1 MLEVVDEARHL
12 DLVLVDPEDRG
23 DRVVRPARRRVGV
36 PLRGRL
42 ARVRDRVDALECRR
56 HLQRAA
62 GVLERRPQPGGIGRP
77 AVAAEHAERGRDD
90 DEAEHDARDPRDDR
104 HGPTAT
110 SALVGGNGALFR
122 RLHAGFVGHAPR
134 EGTSGLGSARVVQ
147 SAVRRPDYR
156 ASAQWSSLPCS
167 SVSCSARSPS
177 SSRSGRRSS
186 SAGGASQEVIELERA
201 LAGAEAELAVERG
214 SSDER
219 LEAAIKALSTEAL
232 DANSA
237 RFLEL
242 AETHLSG
249 HVRPLKDSL
258 ARMDHQLQSVER
270 VRQEA
275 YGELK
280 TQVATLSE
288 RAGSLTNALRTP
300 HVRGRWGESSSGTS
314 SSSPGWSSTATTSRR
329 RRRRPTTA
337 PCGPT
342 WSSASRAASTSW
354 STRRRRST
362 AYLDAFET
370 SDEVERERRFAD
382 HARQVREHVTKLSA
396 KAYWR
401 QFEPSPDFVVM
412 FLPDES
418 YLRAAHE
425 HDPSLQEYAWS
436 SNVILASPSTLMV
449 LLRTVSMT
457 WQQETIAE
465 SAREVSDLGRELYKR
480 LATMG
485 AHFAKLGRTLD
496 GAVNAYNETVGS
508 LERQVL
514 VQARR
519 FEQHGITGIEPPE
532 LQPIE
537 RQTRTLAAAEL
548 VEPVRTDRSRRSRPG
563 ADAA

>member
-1 MLEVVDEARHL
+1 MAIAALLAGLLLGAVA
-12 DLVLVDPEDRG
+12 VLVA
-23 DRVVRPARRRVGV
+23 VRPA
-36 PLRGRL
+36 L
-42 ARVRDRVDALECRR
+42 
-56 HLQRAA
+56 
-62 GVLERRPQPGGIGRP
+62 LERR
-77 AVAAEHAERGRDD
+77 
-90 DEAEHDARDPRDDR
+90 
-104 HGPTAT
+104 
-110 SALVGGNGALFR
+110 R
-122 RLHAGFVGHAPR
+122 RI
-134 EGTSGLGSARVVQ
+134 
-147 SAVRRPDYR
+147 
-156 ASAQWSSLPCS
+156 
-167 SVSCSARSPS
+167 
-177 SSRSGRRSS
+177 
-186 SAGGASQEVIELERA
+186 QEVIELERA

-214 SSDER
+214 GRDER

-249 HVRPLKDSL
+249 HVRPLKESL
-258 ARMDHQLQSVER
+258 ARMDQQLQSVER
-270 VRQEA
+270 VRQES
-275 YGELK
+275 YGALR

-300 HVRGRWGESSSGTS
+300 HVRGRWGEAQLRNVVEFAGMVEYCDYAAQTTVSTDDGTLRPDLVVRI
-314 SSSPGWSSTATTSRR
+314 PGGKHVVVDAK
-329 RRRRPTTA
+329 A
-337 PCGPT
+337 PL
-342 WSSASRAASTSW
+342 S
-354 STRRRRST
+354 

-370 SDEVERERRFAD
+370 SDEAERERRFAD

-401 QFEPSPDFVVM
+401 QFEPSPDLVVM

-418 YLRAAHE
+418 YLRTAHE

-436 SNVILASPSTLMV
+436 SNVILASPSTLMM

-485 AHFAKLGRTLD
+485 THFAKLGRTLD
-496 GAVNAYNETVGS
+496 GAVDAYNKTVGS

-519 FEQHGITGIEPPE
+519 FEQHGIAGIEPPE
-532 LQPIE
+532 VQPVE

-548 VEPVRTDRSRRSRPG
+548 VDPVQPPLEAISASG